1 MKQPNLVLLR
11 HGESLWN
18 KKGIFT
24 GWVDIGLSKKGE
36 KEAKRAGK
44 LLKSHGYQ
52 IDQAYTSV
60 LKRAIKTLWL
70 ALEEMDAMAIPITD
84 DWRLNERHYG
94 ALQHQSK
101 KAVAARYGH
110 EQFLVWRRSFREKPP
125 VARKEQL
132 EGQPVIKAIKAKDIP
147 RTESLADTSKRVLT
161 YWRTEILPALQRGER
176 VLIAAHGNSLRA
188 LVKHLEQIND
198 QEIMNVEIPTGQP
211 ICYQLSK
218 QGKVLKTWTLR

>member
-24 GWVDIGLSKKGE
+24 GWVDIGLSKRGE

-44 LLKSHGYQ
+44 LLKLHGYQ
-52 IDQAYTSV
+52 LDRAYTSV

-84 DWRLNERHYG
+84 HWRLNERHYG

-101 KAVAARYGH
+101 KMVASRYGQ
-110 EQFLVWRRSFREKPP
+110 EQFLAWRRGFKERPP
-125 VARKEQL
+125 LAHKEQL
-132 EGQPVIKAIKAKDIP
+132 QGQPAIKGVKAKDLP
-147 RTESLADTSKRVLT
+147 RTESLADTSKRVLA
-161 YWRTEILPALQRGER
+161 YWRSDILPALQRGER

-188 LVKHLEQIND
+188 LVKHLEQITD
-198 QEIMNVEIPTGQP
+198 QAIMKVEIPTGQP
-211 ICYQLSK
+211 ICYQISK
-218 QGKVLKTWTLR
+218 QGKVLSTWTL